1 MMNKKQRFKLVICC
15 TCLLLLEGPV
25 SAEIRIPPTPAQDGY
40 GDFVQDYESAIDTG
54 RHRDRIG
61 EAQRVA
67 FEEYDTPIIVVV
79 ITRMAPYGHHQPNI
93 EPFATQWFNQWE
105 IGTENT
111 NGKNQGVLLLIS
123 VGDRKGRIELGA
135 DWGYQFDNHCQSI
148 MDNVMIPHFKAGDY
162 SSGITEG
169 VEALLKMV
177 AVGPGGK
184 ADSLPRP
191 KSNIPISFSFGS
203 SGSGILFW
211 PLRII
216 LLPLGIWLLI
226 LGIKSESD
234 SYKQQACSCGG
245 IGLIILAIYP
255 PFYFIA
261 LMTFIGILP
270 RSVID
275 ALGSGSGSSGSW
287 GGGGGGGGFSGGGF
301 SGGSS
306 GGGGAS
312 GSW

>member
-1 MMNKKQRFKLVICC
+1 MNKKQRFKLVICC
-15 TCLLLLEGPV
+15 TCVLLLEGPV

-61 EAQRVA
+61 EAQRIA

-135 DWGYQFDNHCQSI
+135 DWGRNFDNHCQVI
-148 MDNVMIPHFKAGDY
+148 MDDVMVPYFKAGDY
-162 SSGITEG
+162 SLGITEG

-191 KSNIPISFSFGS
+191 KPNIPISFSFGS

-216 LLPLGIWLLI
+216 LFPLGIWLLI

-234 SYKQQACSCGG
+234 SYKQQACSFGG

-255 PFYFIA
+255 PFYFIT
-261 LMTFIGILP
+261 LITFIGILP

-287 GGGGGGGGFSGGGF
+287 GGGGGGGGGFSGGGF

>member
-1 MMNKKQRFKLVICC
+1 MMDKKQRFKLILCC
-15 TCLLLLEGPV
+15 TCLLLLEGPA
-25 SAEIRIPPTPAQDGY
+25 SAEIRIPPTPAQDGH
-40 GDFVQDYESAIDTG
+40 GDFVHDYESAIHVG

-61 EAQRVA
+61 QAQRVA

-79 ITRMAPYGHHQPNI
+79 ITRMGAYGHHQPNI

-111 NGKNQGVLLLIS
+111 DGKNQGVLLLIS
-123 VGDRKGRIELGA
+123 VNDRKGRIELGA
-135 DWGYQFDNHCQSI
+135 DWGYQFDNHCQDI

-169 VEALLKMV
+169 VEALLEMV
-177 AVGPGGK
+177 AVGPEGEI
-184 ADSLPRP
+184 DSLPKP
-191 KSNIPISFSFGS
+191 KSNIPMLFSFVR
-203 SGSGILFW
+203 SGSGISFW
-211 PLRII
+211 LLRII

-234 SYKQQACSCGG
+234 SYKQQACSCVG
-245 IGLIILAIYP
+245 IGLIIFASYP
-255 PFYFIA
+255 PFLIIA
-261 LMTFIGILP
+261 LITFIGILP
-270 RSVID
+270 RRVLE
-275 ALGSGSGSSGSW
+275 ALGGGSGRNYSSGSW
-287 GGGGGGGGFSGGGF
+287 GGGGFSGGGF